1 MCVCMCTSV
10 YVYMSVYMYV
20 CMSVCMCAHVYM
32 YECVCMFMSVCECMY
47 MSMYVYMSVYICMCV
62 QVCICAHMCI
72 YECVYMYMCMS
83 VSMHMCV
90 SVYKCVCVFCM
101 LLKCKVPFKLQRTE
115 GYLKDLLSIRL
126 SCESEF
132 REQPSLTS
140 TSDSLGIPWVR
151 AEGQSFRKRPEQQD
165 PGPQTEAKWPRR
177 PDKRPVRTIC
187 SESLAVTVE
196 LRFQPPLH
204 LSPLFT
210 RTCAHSAIL
219 GLPLETSRELLA
231 IFTSS
236 LVGGKKV
243 SSVWL

>member
-1 MCVCMCTSV
+1 
-10 YVYMSVYMYV
+10 
-20 CMSVCMCAHVYM
+20 
-32 YECVCMFMSVCECMY
+32 
-47 MSMYVYMSVYICMCV
+47 
-62 QVCICAHMCI
+62 
-72 YECVYMYMCMS
+72 
-83 VSMHMCV
+83 
-90 SVYKCVCVFCM
+90 M

-115 GYLKDLLSIRL
+115 GCLRDLLSIRL
-126 SCESEF
+126 SWESEF
-132 REQPSLTS
+132 REQPSLTC

-165 PGPQTEAKWPRR
+165 PGPQTEAKWPRL

-210 RTCAHSAIL
+210 RTRTHGSIL
-219 GLPLETSRELLA
+219 WPSHRDLQRIVGNLHF
-231 IFTSS
+231 FTRR
-236 LVGGKKV
+236 GKKTV